1 MVVPCV
7 PSIATWQCCVNP
19 TVLRPAREKG
29 MFRDMPVRQRATR
42 GGRRAPVTTRR
53 GNLGAVM
60 SAPVEHE
67 TLANRIRDH
76 LGEAEV
82 EVTGEGN
89 RFDVRVKSFAFEG
102 LSRVR
107 RQQLVYEAIG
117 DLIRDGSV
125 HAVTIR
131 TIAAG
136 DP

>member
-1 MVVPCV
+1 M
-7 PSIATWQCCVNP
+7 N
-19 TVLRPAREKG
+19 
-29 MFRDMPVRQRATR
+29 
-42 GGRRAPVTTRR
+42 
-53 GNLGAVM
+53 
-60 SAPVEHE
+60 APVEQK

-82 EVTGEGN
+82 EVEVAGEGN
-89 RFDVRVKSFAFEG
+89 RFDVRVKSSAFEG

-131 TIAAG
+131 TVAAG

>member
-1 MVVPCV
+1 M
-7 PSIATWQCCVNP
+7 N
-19 TVLRPAREKG
+19 E
-29 MFRDMPVRQRATR
+29 
-42 GGRRAPVTTRR
+42 
-53 GNLGAVM
+53 
-60 SAPVEHE
+60 PVEQE

-89 RFDVRVKSFAFEG
+89 RFDVRVKSSVFDG

-107 RQQLVYEAIG
+107 QQQLVYEAIG